1 MSSLFL
7 RDDLAAVPH
16 AVGDVVLLSGDEA
29 RHAATVNRMRVGEHT
44 AIGDGRGL
52 VVSGVVTRVE
62 PRELELVV
70 ETAVVHAEPSPGI
83 VLVQAL
89 AKGDRDEMA
98 VQTATELGVSGVMP
112 WRAERSVS
120 RWVGPKVAKGAERW
134 GTIVREAAKQSIRP
148 FVPAVS
154 GLADLGALRLLAG
167 ESRMLVLEP
176 TAEERLT
183 EVAGSLAAPAAAPA
197 QSSPVVLVVG
207 PEGGISPREIEAL
220 AEAGA
225 RPVRLGAEVLRTSSA
240 GPAALAVL
248 NAALGRW

>member
-16 AVGDVVLLSGDEA
+16 GVGDVVVLSGDEA

-44 AIGDGRGL
+44 AIGDGQGL
-52 VVSGVVTRVE
+52 VVTGVVTRVE
-62 PRELELVV
+62 PRELELTV
-70 ETAVVHAEPSPGI
+70 ESAVAHPEPAPQL

-98 VQTATELGVSGVMP
+98 VQTATELGVSGVVP
-112 WRAERSVS
+112 WQAERSIS
-120 RWVGPKVAKGAERW
+120 RWSGPKVAKGVERW
-134 GTIVREAAKQSIRP
+134 SSIVREAAKQSIRP

-154 GLADLGALRLLAG
+154 GLADLAGLRALAA
-167 ESRMLVLEP
+167 ENRMLVLEP
-176 TAEERLT
+176 TASARLT
-183 EVAGSLAAPAAAPA
+183 EVSFDEGSAV
-197 QSSPVVLVVG
+197 PVLLVVG

-220 AEAGA
+220 TAAGA
-225 RPVRLGAEVLRTSSA
+225 QAVRLGDEVLRTSSA
-240 GPAALAVL
+240 GPAALAVI

>member
-16 AVGDVVLLSGDEA
+16 AVGDLIVLSGDEA

-52 VVSGVVTRVE
+52 VVTGVVTRVE

-70 ETAVVHAEPSPGI
+70 ETAAAHPEPSPPL

-98 VQTATELGVSGVMP
+98 VQTATELGVSAVVP
-112 WRAERSVS
+112 WQAERSIS
-120 RWVGPKVAKGAERW
+120 RWAGPKVAKGVERW
-134 GTIVREAAKQSIRP
+134 SSIVREAAKQSIRP

-154 GLADLGALRLLAG
+154 GLADLAGLRALAAEG
-167 ESRMLVLEP
+167 RMLVLEP
-176 TAEERLT
+176 TASDRLT
-183 EVAGSLAAPAAAPA
+183 EVSFVGGSEL
-197 QSSPVVLVVG
+197 PVFLVVG
-207 PEGGISPREIEAL
+207 PEGGISPRELEAL
-220 AEAGA
+220 TAAGA

-240 GPAALAVL
+240 GPAALAVI